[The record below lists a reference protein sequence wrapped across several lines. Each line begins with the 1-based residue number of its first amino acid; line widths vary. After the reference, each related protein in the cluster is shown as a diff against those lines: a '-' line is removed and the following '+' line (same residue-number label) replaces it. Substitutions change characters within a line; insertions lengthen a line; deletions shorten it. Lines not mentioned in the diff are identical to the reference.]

1 MRGSSPRMTDWWRAL
16 NFINFINSAQPTL
29 ASLAMKRFYGS
40 SRFLLALA
48 AARPALCQAGFSAG
62 ERAC

>member
-1 MRGSSPRMTDWWRAL
+1 
-16 NFINFINSAQPTL
+16 
-29 ASLAMKRFYGS
+29 LAMKRFYGS

-48 AARPALCQAGFSAG
+48 AVRPALCQAGFSAG